1 MTHGVRRS
9 GHIVCFRGQSREASN
24 GFAAHLLVR
33 IGARD
38 VGEHVGVIEARHRR
52 AAHARVGVLARER
65 AERVALLR
73 ADLIHRCRTHGGI
86 GVLPARSW
94 SSGSSGCP
102 RSSR

>member
-1 MTHGVRRS
+1 MVKR
-9 GHIVCFRGQSREASN
+9 RGQSREPSN

-65 AERVALLR
+65 PERVGLLR
-73 ADLIHRCRTHGGI
+73 SDLIDRCRTYGRIRAAVQG
-86 GVLPARSW
+86 PD
-94 SSGSSGCP
+94 GSLYLTTDNGSDRIIRVTP
-102 RSSR
+102 SQ